1 MNNCAGCSQR
11 VPEGNVCK
19 FTGTWRTSHDYGGR
33 DWREALTMEGTPSTA
48 ADHQKQERQG
58 LFPDDFDFR
67 LLDSRTMG
75 KYVSVVFSHW
85 VCGNLLQQF

>member
-1 MNNCAGCSQR
+1 M
-11 VPEGNVCK
+11 
-19 FTGTWRTSHDYGGR
+19 
-33 DWREALTMEGTPSTA
+33 TMEAEIGGKHGQHKEQQALPLITRSE
-48 ADHQKQERQG
+48 KRQG

-75 KYVSVVFSHW
+75 KYISVVFSHL